1 MATYESLDLKMIQKK
16 AKDLYGKEVLGYKCK
31 DSDIANKWQLV
42 FADEEG
48 IFIISESYIKF
59 DWLPATIN
67 GGLPTECYGNYSES
81 FEDLVAYYPGCNG
94 AQSAIKYLTDKELW
108 TNFVGNNALY
118 AMGTITDTMLYES
131 YFVKNGKEPKLSM
144 GRKNVYV
151 AADKGMT
158 KKLWVAGISKNHSN
172 SLVVV
177 DGRGFMTY
185 ADNSASDIG
194 MRPVVC
200 IRPDIKLVKKMD
212 KLYIDKNC

>member
-1 MATYESLDLKMIQKK
+1 MADYL
-16 AKDLYGKEVLGYKCK
+16 
-31 DSDIANKWQLV
+31 
-42 FADEEG
+42 
-48 IFIISESYIKF
+48 
-59 DWLPATIN
+59 
-67 GGLPTECYGNYSES
+67 TECYGNYSES

-185 ADNSASDIG
+185 ADNSASD
-194 MRPVVC
+194 MVLDLWYV
-200 IRPDIKLVKKMD
+200 
-212 KLYIDKNC
+212 